1 MNITERRDSK
11 KKVLRQNITEVID
24 RETGNVTQ
32 EITDITVQFPQEP
45 AYVKIYIDNLCAVT
59 KAPDS
64 LKDVLFLILR
74 KLDYDGYIA
83 LSTRYRKEICK
94 LLGIKDGT
102 LRNRLY
108 SLSKMGIIASCGG
121 NEYQANPNL
130 FARGEWKKIIE
141 QRREFEMRI
150 KYSPNGETI
159 ITTEEIK

>member
-1 MNITERRDSK
+1 MH
-11 KKVLRQNITEVID
+11 VI
-24 RETGNVTQ
+24 EKTGNQKRVIRQTTTQ
-32 EITDITVQFPQEP
+32 VVDHDGVIKKETEELTIQFPQEP
-45 AYVKIYIDNLCAVT
+45 PYVKIYIDNLCAVT

-83 LSTRYRKEICK
+83 LSTRYRRGICK
-94 LLGIKDGT
+94 ILGIKDGT

-108 SLSKMGIIASCGG
+108 TLSKMGIIASCGG

-150 KYSPNGETI
+150 KYSPDGKTI

>member
-1 MNITERRDSK
+1 M
-11 KKVLRQNITEVID
+11 
-24 RETGNVTQ
+24 
-32 EITDITVQFPQEP
+32 TD
-45 AYVKIYIDNLCAVT
+45 
-59 KAPDS
+59 
-64 LKDVLFLILR
+64 
-74 KLDYDGYIA
+74 IA

>member
-1 MNITERRDSK
+1 MDALIVGTTSLLAASVGITM
-11 KKVLRQNITEVID
+11 
-24 RETGNVTQ
+24 GC
-32 EITDITVQFPQEP
+32 QFPQEP

>member
-1 MNITERRDSK
+1 MNITERTDSK
-11 KKVLRQNITEVID
+11 KKVLRQNIT
-24 RETGNVTQ
+24 